1 MWNVFLIYFSE
12 TAETF
17 MHCSLNGP
25 PENIQKV
32 QDDPEQSLGFFHV
45 HQKFEN
51 SHHCKKNLKWPNGKM
66 LKAINI
72 RKHKPDCI
80 HTVTK
85 WLLNNKLI
93 IND

>member
-1 MWNVFLIYFSE
+1 
-12 TAETF
+12 

-51 SHHCKKNLKWPNGKM
+51 SHHCKKNLK
-66 LKAINI
+66 
-72 RKHKPDCI
+72 
-80 HTVTK
+80 
-85 WLLNNKLI
+85 
-93 IND
+93 